1 VIPKRIITLRFNRGF
16 IEENGIKELR
26 KLRRKLKETQECGGI
41 VLADPTSIKSLML
54 VFIEAAGKG
63 VGTDGKSPRH
73 SATGEA
79 SSVHGSAA
87 EELA

>member
-1 VIPKRIITLRFNRGF
+1 M
-16 IEENGIKELR
+16 
-26 KLRRKLKETQECGGI
+26 
-41 VLADPTSIKSLML
+41 LADPTSIKSLML